1 MAKLSGS
8 RHSRA
13 RVFAAALL
21 TTVAIGDAAAT
32 VVTPA
37 AKAAGFRL
45 LTEEESKGPASPSAA
60 PGAPSAAF
68 EIANG
73 VGRAQIAT
81 RFKRFFA
88 ENGVA
93 ADALTNADHFAHERS
108 IVSYRPENAAQAKTI
123 AGLLPIPG
131 VKLEVVRDLPAA
143 VRLVVGRDALDFD
156 LTLSA
161 AAETPAEA
169 KPPLVAVASAP
180 VAAEPVAAPPPV
192 KEPQPAMVQTS
203 GPLPGKRIVVNPN
216 VGDFPASLVDSLI
229 VPMGK
234 SQLVEL
240 PAAAQEV
247 LVGDPAVADVSISS
261 PRRMSIIG
269 RKAGETNVYVV
280 GAGGR
285 EVAHLEISV
294 GPDAQVVQ
302 AAIGRALPGLPVNV
316 STEGGAL
323 ILTGTLQSDGEAGRA
338 VTIARQF
345 VTANDKVVNL
355 IKLSRAQQVLIQVRV
370 AEVQRRALKELG
382 TSMSVNRSDPNST
395 DRLKGNTNILGL
407 NPLNQFAATFTLEG
421 IRDLFTTLSVLEQ
434 RGFVRNLAEPNLVAV
449 SGETASMLAGGEIPI
464 PVPDRDG
471 IKIEFKPFGVSLS
484 FLPVILDT
492 GNISLKL
499 STEVSS
505 LSSERID
512 VPLLTGRA
520 AINSFIVRRA
530 ASTVEMPSGGSV
542 MLAGLIQNDVLSGIN
557 GVPALMDLPILG
569 QLFRSESF
577 KRNETEL
584 VIIVTTSLVQAAA
597 PQALVAATDSVS
609 PASDVETWAYG
620 KLINEFTPGF
630 VQDAQPGQHVPKPFG
645 FTLDEAKP

>member
-1 MAKLSGS
+1 M
-8 RHSRA
+8 RA
-13 RVFAAALL
+13 RKHLTARACLAAWLAGSCFA
-21 TTVAIGDAAAT
+21 DAAAT
-32 VVTPA
+32 TVTPA
-37 AKAAGFRL
+37 ARAAGFRL
-45 LTEEESKGPASPSAA
+45 LTDEEAKAPAPTVAPPQAA
-60 PGAPSAAF
+60 PVKTAPAAEPAPPAAKF

-73 VGRAQIAT
+73 AGRAQIGA

-88 ENGVA
+88 GKGVA
-93 ADALTNADHFAHERS
+93 ADSLTNADHFQHERTA
-108 IVSYRPENAAQAKTI
+108 VSYRPESAAEAKRI
-123 AGLLPIPG
+123 ADLLPIPS
-131 VKLEVVRDLPAA
+131 VKLEQAKDLPAS
-143 VRLVVGRDALDFD
+143 VRLVLGRDALDFD
-156 LTLSA
+156 MTLAAATQAPPAPQPA
-161 AAETPAEA
+161 AAEPAEIATPAPTQA
-169 KPPLVAVASAP
+169 
-180 VAAEPVAAPPPV
+180 
-192 KEPQPAMVQTS
+192 AMVQAA
-203 GPLPGKRIVVNPN
+203 GPLPGKRILVSP
-216 VGDFPASLVDSLI
+216 GAGEFPPSLVDHLT

-234 SQLVEL
+234 SHLIEL

-247 LVGDPAVADVSISS
+247 LVGDPAIADVSISS
-261 PRRMSIIG
+261 PRRMSVIG
-269 RKAGETNVYVV
+269 RKPGETNVYVV

-285 EVAHLEISV
+285 EVAHLEVSV

-302 AAIGRALPGLPVNV
+302 AAIARALPGLPVNV

-345 VTANDKVVNL
+345 VAQNEKVVNL

-382 TSMSVNRSDPNST
+382 TSMSLNRSDPNSG
-395 DRLKGNTNILGL
+395 DRVRGNLNTLGL

-584 VIIVTTSLVQAAA
+584 VVIVTTSLVQAQA
-597 PQALVAATDSVS
+597 PQAMVAATDSVS
-609 PASDVETWAYG
+609 PATDMETWAYG
-620 KLINEFTPGF
+620 KLINQFTPGF
-630 VQDAQPGQHVPKPFG
+630 VQDASPGAHAPKTFG
-645 FTLDEAKP
+645 FTIDEAQP

>member
-1 MAKLSGS
+1 MS
-8 RHSRA
+8 
-13 RVFAAALL
+13 FA
-21 TTVAIGDAAAT
+21 DAGAT

-37 AKAAGFRL
+37 ARAAGFRL
-45 LTEEESKGPASPSAA
+45 LTEDEPKAPVPLAPKTAAA
-60 PGAPSAAF
+60 PEEPAAPRANF
-68 EIANG
+68 QIANG
-73 VGRAQIAT
+73 VGRNQIAT
-81 RFKRFFA
+81 RFKQFYA
-88 ENGVA
+88 DQGVT
-93 ADALTNADHFAHERS
+93 ADALTNADHFRHERTV
-108 IVSYRPENAAQAKTI
+108 VSYRPENAAQAKTI
-123 AGLLPIPG
+123 ADLLPIPS
-131 VKLEVVRDLPAA
+131 VKLEEVRDLPAA
-143 VRLVVGRDALDFD
+143 VRLVVGRDALAFD
-156 LTLSA
+156 LTLGG
-161 AAETPAEA
+161 ETQIPA
-169 KPPLVAVASAP
+169 
-180 VAAEPVAAPPPV
+180 AAPPTPIVAEPAIAQPAITQPAIAQPV
-192 KEPQPAMVQTS
+192 IAMVQTA
-203 GPLPGKRIVVNPN
+203 GPAPGKRIIVNPSA
-216 VGDFPASLVDSLI
+216 GDFPASLVDHLT

-240 PAAAQEV
+240 PAPAQEV
-247 LVGDPAVADVSISS
+247 LVGDPAIADVSISS
-261 PRRMSIIG
+261 PRRMSVIG
-269 RKAGETNVYVV
+269 RKAGETNVYVM

-302 AAIGRALPGLPVNV
+302 AAIARALPGLPVNV
-316 STEGGAL
+316 STEGSAL

-338 VTIARQF
+338 VTVARQF
-345 VTANDKVVNL
+345 VSANDKVVNL

-382 TSMSVNRSDPNST
+382 TSISVNNGSNST
-395 DRLKGNTNILGL
+395 DRLQGNTNILGL

-505 LSSERID
+505 LSAERID

-530 ASTVEMPSGGSV
+530 SSTVEMPSGGSV

-584 VIIVTTSLVQAAA
+584 VVIVTTSLVQAQA
-597 PQALVAATDSVS
+597 PQAMVAATDAVS
-609 PASDVETWAYG
+609 PATDIETWAYG
-620 KLINEFTPGF
+620 KLINQFTPGF
-630 VQDAQPGQHVPKPFG
+630 VQDLQPGEQAAKPFG
-645 FTLDEAKP
+645 FTIDEVAP